1 MKGLG
6 RSGTATFTQQPV
18 HRDSTATPQIAK
30 TWRSLGTARRR
41 SHNSR
46 GADEDY
52 MTGTGDG
59 RRGAGVNF
67 DPAIQRS
74 LRSNIA
80 HLQKEGLAIVRA
92 IRSQAGP
99 RHTAQQHRQ
108 RLSQLKKA
116 QVILLV

>member
-6 RSGTATFTQQPV
+6 RSDTATFTQQPV
-18 HRDSTATPQIAK
+18 HRDSTATPQTAK
-30 TWRSLGTARRR
+30 TWRSLGTA
-41 SHNSR
+41 
-46 GADEDY
+46 DEDY
-52 MTGTGDG
+52 TTGTGDG

-67 DPAIQRS
+67 DPTIQRS

-116 QVILLV
+116 QVISLF